1 MSSSDGY
8 SYSQS
13 SGDSSPKT
21 ELNNEQIHALLNKL
35 SSDEQKELT
44 EMMRTCTTEACY
56 NDTWVTNHWSRS
68 RKFLPSQTTSP
79 RSISFRSEGM
89 AILRNYGSGVTP
101 LLLRILCLWARVET
115 GSNQELISFGIRY
128 VSHNKSLQ
136 NMNFQYNLA
145 QSATNY
151 DEIRRQNRG
160 GAGET
165 SISRMQ
171 TNQREPVHAPQR
183 AEKPNP
189 YDYTYSVPTE
199 ETSSYGDSFTSYKPL
214 IGETSEFQQS
224 PRVRRPSPPISS
236 SFTEEDSGFMSG
248 TPSGQPSSSE
258 KTSGYTFQ

>member
-44 EMMRTCTTEACY
+44 EMMRTCTTE
-56 NDTWVTNHWSRS
+56 VTMARG
-68 RKFLPSQTTSP
+68 LPITGVVLGSFYLARQRLPAQYHFGPKGWPFYAIMGVASLTASNLMFMGTCRDRIKP
-79 RSISFRSEGM
+79 RIDQ
-89 AILRNYGSGVTP
+89 
-101 LLLRILCLWARVET
+101 LW
-115 GSNQELISFGIRY
+115 
-128 VSHNKSLQ
+128 NK
-136 NMNFQYNLA
+136 YNLA